1 MARTKN
7 SGSDVLSIK
16 SAKHKS
22 VSGDAKNANNV
33 KSAKKNAKAAKRSS
47 SSTATSASGHR
58 LGVAA
63 VALASTLSMVLP
75 GAAALARTSFN
86 PDSFDPSYVN
96 SVAKTSGKG
105 AGNGAGK
112 GSGNGKGDGD
122 GNGLYKNG
130 LLNTGAPSDRTTRH
144 MFDSVKYL
152 AKNTDSNA
160 IAEGVENQETVAG
173 DSSVGVKD
181 SGEYFVTNGDSSSPS
196 NRSFD
201 TNNFED
207 RSATSSADNSATKTA
222 TKSEQDTAS
231 SEIAKPVKSA
241 KKPDATQTKDEK
253 TNPAETGKVAE
264 KPKSNAS
271 VHAHKTTEKPTA
283 AKPKVENS
291 VKPADTKASDTK
303 ASYTKPAA
311 APAAKQS
318 AQPETSQPASAKTVA
333 KTEPEAK
340 AEPNQNTAQTEHA
353 ENQQPANAQSGNAES
368 SKPAT
373 EQNTIAQPSSTHE
386 ENANTVN
393 DANKPKVRSRRSVDE
408 SANGSNKGSSVTPA
422 NNAPET
428 PSASAPSAGTES
440 SAGAGNTASPSA
452 EGNGNAQGGARCARA
467 KCRKSNCTRHCTRF
481 AR

>member
-22 VSGDAKNANNV
+22 VSGDTKNANNV

-105 AGNGAGK
+105 AGNGDGK
-112 GSGNGKGDGD
+112 GSGNGKDD

-152 AKNTDSNA
+152 AKNTDSNS
-160 IAEGVENQETVAG
+160 IAEGAENQETVAG

-181 SGEYFVTNGDSSSPS
+181 YGEYFVTNGDSSSTS

-207 RSATSSADNSATKTA
+207 RSATNSADNSATKTA
-222 TKSEQDTAS
+222 TKSEQGTAS
-231 SEIAKPVKSA
+231 SEITKPVKSA
-241 KKPDATQTKDEK
+241 KKSDAKHTNAEQ
-253 TNPAETGKVAE
+253 TNPAKL
-264 KPKSNAS
+264 
-271 VHAHKTTEKPTA
+271 
-283 AKPKVENS
+283 
-291 VKPADTKASDTK
+291 VK
-303 ASYTKPAA
+303 
-311 APAAKQS
+311 
-318 AQPETSQPASAKTVA
+318 
-333 KTEPEAK
+333 
-340 AEPNQNTAQTEHA
+340 
-353 ENQQPANAQSGNAES
+353 
-368 SKPAT
+368 
-373 EQNTIAQPSSTHE
+373 
-386 ENANTVN
+386 
-393 DANKPKVRSRRSVDE
+393 SRRSQ
-408 SANGSNKGSSVTPA
+408 SRTRLYMHIK
-422 NNAPET
+422 
-428 PSASAPSAGTES
+428 
-440 SAGAGNTASPSA
+440 
-452 EGNGNAQGGARCARA
+452 RL
-467 KCRKSNCTRHCTRF
+467 KSQLLQNLKLKIL
-481 AR
+481 

>member
-22 VSGDAKNANNV
+22 VSGDTKNANNV

-144 MFDSVKYL
+144 MFDSVKYSV
-152 AKNTDSNA
+152 KNTDSNA

-207 RSATSSADNSATKTA
+207 RSATNSADNSATKTA

-231 SEIAKPVKSA
+231 SEITKPVKSA
-241 KKPDATQTKDEK
+241 KKSDAKHTNAEQ
-253 TNPAETGKVAE
+253 TNPAETGKVARSQSRTRLYMHI
-264 KPKSNAS
+264 KRLKS
-271 VHAHKTTEKPTA
+271 
-283 AKPKVENS
+283 
-291 VKPADTKASDTK
+291 
-303 ASYTKPAA
+303 
-311 APAAKQS
+311 QLL
-318 AQPETSQPASAKTVA
+318 
-333 KTEPEAK
+333 
-340 AEPNQNTAQTEHA
+340 QNL
-353 ENQQPANAQSGNAES
+353 
-368 SKPAT
+368 KLK
-373 EQNTIAQPSSTHE
+373 IL
-386 ENANTVN
+386 
-393 DANKPKVRSRRSVDE
+393 
-408 SANGSNKGSSVTPA
+408 
-422 NNAPET
+422 
-428 PSASAPSAGTES
+428 
-440 SAGAGNTASPSA
+440 
-452 EGNGNAQGGARCARA
+452 
-467 KCRKSNCTRHCTRF
+467 
-481 AR
+481 